1 MLFLLVILIV
11 IGIIGAGMYNSL
23 IAKKNQVSNAF
34 AGVDVMLK
42 KRYDLIPNLVST
54 VQAYMQHE
62 KNLLTEITSL
72 RSRAVSGQATDEEKV
87 DIDNKMSKVI
97 RGIMVA
103 VENYPDLKANQNF
116 LHLQASLNE
125 AEEQI
130 SAARRAF
137 NAAVVDYNNAVEM
150 FPSSI
155 IAGMMGYK
163 TRKVFEIVEG
173 ERATPDV
180 KQLFNK
186 T

>member
-1 MLFLLVILIV
+1 MIILFVILIV
-11 IGIIGAGMYNSL
+11 LGIIAAGMYNGL
-23 IAKKNQVSNAF
+23 IARKNQVGNAS

-62 KNLLTEITSL
+62 KDLLTEITSL
-72 RSRAVSGQATDEEKV
+72 RSRAVSGQVSDEEKV
-87 DIDNKMSKVI
+87 DIDSRLTRAI
-97 RGIMVA
+97 RGVMVA

-125 AEEQI
+125 IEEQI

-137 NAAVVDYNNAVEM
+137 NAAVVEYNNAVEM

-155 IAGMMGYK
+155 AAGMMGYK
-163 TRKVFEIVEG
+163 TRKMFEIADA
-173 ERATPDV
+173 EREKPDV

-186 T
+186 